1 MKRLLI
7 CCGAA
12 LALSC
17 GSASAAKWTLGPQTD
32 YVCLSGGTV
41 KQIQYCHNCAAALG
55 NQAKVRWTFKEM
67 CDGKEAG
74 KREVRG
80 ELACSGNYGNETQQN
95 QKIRA
100 NAESKLPPAT
110 TPCP

>member
-1 MKRLLI
+1 MKGLLT
-7 CCGAA
+7 CYGLA
-12 LALSC
+12 LALSS
-17 GSASAAKWTLGPQTD
+17 GYVAAAKWTLGPQTD

-67 CDGKEAG
+67 CDGKVAG

-80 ELACSGNYGNETQQN
+80 ELVCSGSYGSETQQN

-100 NAESKLPPAT
+100 NAESKLPSAA